1 MILKPSDYYIDTIVE
16 IEQTVLLTAKTYN
29 SFAYQRRM
37 NILSTLIPNSTKVK
51 KMLKEQSLD
60 LNVVENSYQSGERF
74 EEKLSK
80 ITSGKGKS
88 KT

>member
-1 MILKPSDYYIDTIVE
+1 
-16 IEQTVLLTAKTYN
+16 
-29 SFAYQRRM
+29 
-37 NILSTLIPNSTKVK
+37 
-51 KMLKEQSLD
+51 MLKEQSLD